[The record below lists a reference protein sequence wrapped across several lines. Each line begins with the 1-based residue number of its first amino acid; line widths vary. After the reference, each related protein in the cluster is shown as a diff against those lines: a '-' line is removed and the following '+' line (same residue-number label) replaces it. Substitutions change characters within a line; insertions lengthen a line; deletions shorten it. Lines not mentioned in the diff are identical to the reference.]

1 MAGYTFA
8 MRTLFWLAT
17 IGSAAVVVFVLR
29 YLLRKH
35 AERER
40 AAEARAAEFLVQMG
54 AIPRPAAAPALAPAP
69 APAPG
74 PNALNTQKLLFDA
87 AHKASDAGEPA
98 LAIQLYA
105 RLLAR
110 FPESAFAAEARSA
123 AEMQKKKLIKP

>member
-1 MAGYTFA
+1 

-54 AIPRPAAAPALAPAP
+54 AIPRPAAAPALAP